1 MRWGR
6 RGRAA
11 EAPSPG
17 AADADA
23 VPVVL
28 TVTSPLTGEL
38 AGRLAAQVD
47 RMSAEAPVVVDV
59 TAIPAFDSD
68 GAARLAG
75 VQERLGADAVTIVGF
90 RQAAARLTGVA
101 DAPAATTSGNGWVVR
116 RLRNLAVVQC
126 HDDAIACADDLETP
140 LAAAAEESV
149 AIVVVDLRGVPLTD
163 LGTQALAFASSSA
176 AIRGQELLVVNV
188 DADAAQR
195 LRRAG
200 LSTTTYLAPG
210 G

>member
-6 RGRAA
+6 RERAA
-11 EAPSPG
+11 E
-17 AADADA
+17 
-23 VPVVL
+23 PVVL
-28 TVTSPLTGEL
+28 AVTSPLTEEV

-47 RMSAEAPVVVDV
+47 RISAQAPVVVDV

-90 RQAAARLTGVA
+90 RQAAARLTGAA
-101 DAPAATTSGNGWVVR
+101 DAPASSTSGKGWVVR

-149 AIVVVDLRGVPLTD
+149 AIVVV
-163 LGTQALAFASSSA
+163 
-176 AIRGQELLVVNV
+176 
-188 DADAAQR
+188 
-195 LRRAG
+195 
-200 LSTTTYLAPG
+200 
-210 G
+210 